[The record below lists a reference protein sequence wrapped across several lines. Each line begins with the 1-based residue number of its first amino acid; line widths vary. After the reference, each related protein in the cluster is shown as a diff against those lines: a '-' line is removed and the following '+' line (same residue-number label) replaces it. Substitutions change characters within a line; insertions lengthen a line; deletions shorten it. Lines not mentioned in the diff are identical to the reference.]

1 MTLTRGEEPLEAGM
15 TDAQPIERPALVIAV
30 ASTTEERLRVVHL
43 VGDGVAVLLVGTRE
57 EAAALLLGESEGT
70 SVRLPEPEPEP
81 EPMATA
87 GLRVDSDL
95 RTATY
100 QGVSVSLSPLEHDL
114 LRCLLDQVGHT
125 WSFEILHRKI
135 WGSGHLGGLA
145 DVQSVVKRLRRKL
158 RDLRCPVRITAVR
171 GVGLRLDSRLELA

>member
-1 MTLTRGEEPLEAGM
+1 MTLTRGEEPLAAGGP
-15 TDAQPIERPALVIAV
+15 DSLPVERPALVIAV
-30 ASTTEERLRVVHL
+30 ASTAEERLRVVHL
-43 VGDGVAVLLVGTRE
+43 AGDGVAVLLVGTRE
-57 EAAALLLGESEGT
+57 EAAALLLGESEGS
-70 SVRLPEPEPEP
+70 SVRLPEPEPV
-81 EPMATA
+81 PMATP

-100 QGVSVSLSPLEHDL
+100 QGISVSLSPLEHDL

>member
-1 MTLTRGEEPLEAGM
+1 MTLTRGEEPLEAGV
-15 TDAQPIERPALVIAV
+15 TDVPPVERPALVIAV
-30 ASTTEERLRVVHL
+30 ASTAEERLRVVHL

-70 SVRLPEPEPEP
+70 PVRLPEPAPA
-81 EPMATA
+81 PMATT

-95 RTATY
+95 RTASY

-114 LRCLLDQVGHT
+114 LRCLLEEVGHT